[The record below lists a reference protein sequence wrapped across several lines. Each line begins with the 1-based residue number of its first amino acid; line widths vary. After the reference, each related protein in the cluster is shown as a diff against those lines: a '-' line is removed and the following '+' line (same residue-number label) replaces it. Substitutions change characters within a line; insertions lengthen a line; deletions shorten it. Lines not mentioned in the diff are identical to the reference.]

1 MGKSLPP
8 HIPNPHIMSFAQFL
22 LLNVQWKRAK
32 SVQLCPTLCDA
43 GDCGPPGSSIHGILQ
58 AKTLE
63 WVAMSS
69 SRDPPGDLP
78 DPGVKPASLKFPALA
93 SGLFTTNATWESLN
107 AQYSLAII
115 YLYASLLETMQTL
128 TV

>member
-1 MGKSLPP
+1 
-8 HIPNPHIMSFAQFL
+8 
-22 LLNVQWKRAK
+22 
-32 SVQLCPTLCDA
+32 
-43 GDCGPPGSSIHGILQ
+43 
-58 AKTLE
+58 
-63 WVAMSS
+63 MSS

>member
-1 MGKSLPP
+1 
-8 HIPNPHIMSFAQFL
+8 
-22 LLNVQWKRAK
+22 
-32 SVQLCPTLCDA
+32 
-43 GDCGPPGSSIHGILQ
+43 
-58 AKTLE
+58 
-63 WVAMSS
+63 MSS

-115 YLYASLLETMQTL
+115 YLYASLLETVRPL
-128 TV
+128 ILPELIYIYFCPSPIY